1 MHPPPRRVGKPPE
14 PIPSTVTVRKLER
27 RPPHLLG
34 LTQVPKGG
42 SHCQHCMPEAC
53 KPQDPIVLKVGA
65 ARLAILPKVGT
76 AGSNHRVVASRRK
89 STAVAPTTRLKISEE
104 TPAEI
109 DAIGDKYL
117 KPAAFRPPQ

>member
-1 MHPPPRRVGKPPE
+1 MHPPPLRVGKPPE
-14 PIPSTVTVRKLER
+14 PIPSRVTVRKLER
-27 RPPHLLG
+27 RPPHPLG

-42 SHCQHCMPEAC
+42 IHCQHCMPKAC
-53 KPQDPIVLKVGA
+53 KLQDPIVLKVGA

-76 AGSNHRVVASRRK
+76 AGSK
-89 STAVAPTTRLKISEE
+89 STAVAPTTRLNNISEE